1 LASLEHPG
9 LCLGH
14 AWRSF
19 LGTQVVEGLGK
30 GSHFAPGEGHTGH
43 SAGMD
48 LVRVAEVLVGVLAAV
63 ASGVV
68 EVPDPVVWAE
78 VGGPGQIDLD
88 RP

>member
-1 LASLEHPG
+1 MASLEHPG

-19 LGTQVVEGLGK
+19 LETQVVEGPGR
-30 GSHFAPGEGHTGH
+30 GSHFAPGEDRTGQ

-78 VGGPGQIDLD
+78 AGGPAQLVLD